1 MTWWH
6 PDTHA
11 DRRPALLVRGRIIAG
26 IRHWFTDQGFLEV
39 DPAYLVVSPGNETHL
54 HAFQTVAIDDAL
66 VPRSRYLHTS
76 PEFAMKKLLAA
87 GEERIFTLSR
97 VWRNREGG
105 PRHAVEF
112 TMLEWYRAG
121 EGYEELMQDCAAILK
136 IAAEAAGV
144 STFRHRD
151 ITCDPHAPPRRTTLA
166 AEAARHGVD
175 LLATLD
181 APAALAAQLAA
192 IGIPSAAD
200 DTWSDLFSR
209 LLTARIEPNLGPG
222 PVILDAYP
230 APEAALARKSPAD
243 PRTAERFELFACGVE
258 LANAFGEL
266 TDPAEQRAR
275 FIADMD
281 AKERIYGTRYPL
293 DEDLLSALAQMPPA
307 AGCALGFDRLVML
320 ATGAPRLS
328 DVQWTPPA

>member
-6 PDTHA
+6 RDTHA
-11 DRRPALLVRGRIIAG
+11 DRRPALLARGRIMAA
-26 IRHWFTDQGFLEV
+26 IRHWFASQGFTEV

-54 HAFQTVAIDDAL
+54 HAFETTACDEAL
-66 VPRSRYLHTS
+66 QSRHRYLHTS

-121 EGYEELMQDCAAILK
+121 EGYETLMQDCAAILK

-144 STFRHRD
+144 DHFRHRD
-151 ITCDPHAPPRRTTLA
+151 ITCDPFTAPHRTTLA
-166 AEAARHGVD
+166 AQAARHGVD
-175 LLATLD
+175 LLSTLD
-181 APAALAAQLAA
+181 TPAALAAQLRA
-192 IGIPSAAD
+192 IGITSAAD

-209 LLTARIEPNLGPG
+209 FLTARIEPGLGPG

-230 APEAALARKSPAD
+230 APEAALARKNPAD

-266 TDPAEQRAR
+266 IDPAEQRAR

-281 AKERIYGTRYPL
+281 VKERLYATRYPL
-293 DEDLLSALAQMPPA
+293 DEELLSALAQMPPA
-307 AGCALGFDRLVML
+307 SGCALGFDRLVML
-320 ATGAPRLS
+320 ATGAPRLT

>member
-6 PDTHA
+6 RDSHA
-11 DRRPALLVRGRIIAG
+11 DRRPMLLARGRIMTA
-26 IRHWFTDQGFLEV
+26 IRAWFATQGFTEV
-39 DPAYLVVSPGNETHL
+39 DPAYLVTSPGNETHL
-54 HAFQTVAIDDAL
+54 HAFATVAMDDAL
-66 VPRSRYLHTS
+66 VARTRYLHTS

-87 GEERIFTLSR
+87 GEERIFTLAR

-121 EGYEELMQDCAAILK
+121 EGYERLMEDCAAILR
-136 IAAEAAGV
+136 IAATEAGV
-144 STFRHRD
+144 SAFRHRD
-151 ITCDPHAPPRRTTLA
+151 ATCDPFGPLRRTSVA

-181 APAALAAQLAA
+181 RPGDLAARLSA
-192 IGIPSAAD
+192 IGIAPGAD

-209 LLTARIEPNLGPG
+209 LLTARIEPGLGPG
-222 PVILDAYP
+222 PVILEAYP
-230 APEAALARKSPAD
+230 APEAALARKNPDD
-243 PRTAERFELFACGVE
+243 PRVADRFELFACGVE

-266 TDPAEQRAR
+266 TDATEQRRR
-275 FIADMD
+275 FTADMD
-281 AKERIYGTRYPL
+281 TRQRVYGQRYPL
-293 DEDLLSALAQMPPA
+293 DEEFLAALAQMPPA

>member
-1 MTWWH
+1 MTWWDR
-6 PDTHA
+6 DTHA
-11 DRRPALLVRGRIIAG
+11 DRRPVLMARNRIVAAIQ
-26 IRHWFTDQGFLEV
+26 RWFADQGFVEV

-54 HAFQTVAIDDAL
+54 HAFETVALDEAL
-66 VPRSRYLHTS
+66 TPRTRYLHTS

-87 GEERIFTLSR
+87 GETRIFTLSR

-112 TMLEWYRAG
+112 TMLEWYRADAS
-121 EGYEELMQDCAAILK
+121 YETLMDDCAALLRL
-136 IAAEAAGV
+136 AAEAAG
-144 STFRHRD
+144 TTELRHRD
-151 ITCDPHAPPRRTTLA
+151 VTCDPFAPPRRTTLQ
-166 AEAARHGVD
+166 AEALRHGVD

-181 APAALAAQLAA
+181 DPAALAAQLSA
-192 IGIPSAAD
+192 IGIPPGAD
-200 DTWSDLFSR
+200 DSWSDLFSR

-230 APEAALARKSPAD
+230 APEAALARRSPAD

-266 TDPAEQRAR
+266 IDATEQRAR
-275 FIADMD
+275 FTADMD
-281 AKERIYGTRYPL
+281 LKERLYGTRYPL
-293 DEDLLSALAQMPPA
+293 DEDLLAALPHMPPA
-307 AGCALGFDRLVML
+307 AGCALGLDRLVML
-320 ATGAPRLS
+320 ATHAPRLS